1 MPVLEFVDLGLFY
14 LNIVNWAFYLSSIW
28 LNFALKMAK
37 NGLFSNF
44 TNFSAP
50 VWYRGLNSHCK
61 FAFLRSEAKRKRI
74 ASLSLRT
81 GGKEFAS
88 LSLRIES

>member
-44 TNFSAP
+44 TNFSAS
-50 VWYRGLNSHCK
+50 VW
-61 FAFLRSEAKRKRI
+61 
-74 ASLSLRT
+74 
-81 GGKEFAS
+81 
-88 LSLRIES
+88 